1 MVLKKNLKKW
11 FNASEGGWF
20 NASEGNPP

>member
-1 MVLKKNLKKW
+1 MVLKENHKKW

-20 NASEGNPP
+20 NAGGETPL